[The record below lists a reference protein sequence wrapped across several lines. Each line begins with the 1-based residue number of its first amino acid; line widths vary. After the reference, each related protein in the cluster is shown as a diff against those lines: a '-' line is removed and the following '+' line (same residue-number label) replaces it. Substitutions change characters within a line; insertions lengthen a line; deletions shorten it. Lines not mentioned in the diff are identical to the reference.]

1 MYSKQKIKNRNICI
15 FLTMRREIRLE
26 IKISKRESKVR
37 ERSSNISWHW
47 TIYSRGDIFSIE
59 PNYMLRR
66 IKLFFLYVYHVNSVS
81 PSTTDPRFIQMRI
94 LLTYDCHRSK
104 GRKKYLLSIVRSK
117 TSVCLLINGS
127 FSTLPPPSLFYTW
140 QRSIYPSYRQIF
152 LSTNCY
158 LSAVRNNDRLTGYHD
173 TSDEQAW
180 VLWGG
185 CRADLWSKAA
195 RSQNFAIPRFELKIG
210 GGVARRSFETRFRK
224 EDV

>member
-1 MYSKQKIKNRNICI
+1 MEKRLFIWIREEFWRMYSKQKIKNRNICI

-47 TIYSRGDIFSIE
+47 TIYPRGDIFSIE

-81 PSTTDPRFIQMRI
+81 PSTTDPRFIQREWII

-104 GRKKYLLSIVRSK
+104 GRKKYLSIVRSK

-127 FSTLPPPSLFYTW
+127 FSTLPTCFIRGSD
-140 QRSIYPSYRQIF
+140 RSTHHIARFSYRLIVI
-152 LSTNCY
+152 Y
-158 LSAVRNNDRLTGYHD
+158 
-173 TSDEQAW
+173 
-180 VLWGG
+180 
-185 CRADLWSKAA
+185 
-195 RSQNFAIPRFELKIG
+195 PRFEI
-210 GGVARRSFETRFRK
+210 TI
-224 EDV
+224 D

>member
-1 MYSKQKIKNRNICI
+1 M
-15 FLTMRREIRLE
+15 E

-47 TIYSRGDIFSIE
+47 TIYPRGDIFSIE

-81 PSTTDPRFIQMRI
+81 PSTTDPRFIQREF
-94 LLTYDCHRSK
+94 YSRDCHRSK

-210 GGVARRSFETRFRK
+210 VRSFETRFRK

>member
-47 TIYSRGDIFSIE
+47 TIYPRGDIFSIE

-81 PSTTDPRFIQMRI
+81 PSTTDPRFIQREF
-94 LLTYDCHRSK
+94 YSRDCHRSK

-127 FSTLPPPSLFYTW
+127 FSTLPPLFYTW

-210 GGVARRSFETRFRK
+210 VRSFETRFRK

>member
-47 TIYSRGDIFSIE
+47 TIYPRGDIFSIE

-81 PSTTDPRFIQMRI
+81 PSTTDPRFIQREF
-94 LLTYDCHRSK
+94 YSRDCHRSK
-104 GRKKYLLSIVRSK
+104 GRKKYLSIVRSK

-127 FSTLPPPSLFYTW
+127 FSTLPPLFYTW

-210 GGVARRSFETRFRK
+210 VRSFETRFRK